1 VSGRVFLVA
10 AESSGDALG
19 ADLAG
24 ALKAR
29 DPSLEL
35 SGVGGPLM
43 AGAGVPS
50 RADISGMAI
59 LGFIDG
65 LLAYERVKRAVA
77 DAVDAVLDAKPDVV
91 VLIDSWGFTLR
102 VAQGVRA
109 ADPSI
114 KLVKYIGPQV
124 WATRAGRAKTLAASV
139 DHLICIH
146 DFELPYYQPC
156 GLPCTVCGHPA
167 FGRFKP
173 GDGPGFRARHT
184 IAANKRLLLV
194 LPGSRPAEIRRIG
207 PALWA
212 TAALLRAER
221 PDLRF
226 AMVAAHSVR
235 DAAVAQAPPDTL
247 IVEEAEKEDA
257 FAAASVAL
265 AASGT
270 VTTEVAL
277 QGAPLVIGYKLGW
290 LTALIAQYFLFKAKY
305 ATLMNVAADAEV
317 APEFL
322 QHEMTPE
329 NLARAAAPLL
339 DDPAARAAQVQR
351 QNQALDRMG
360 RGRRPASEIAAD
372 VVLEMMSV
380 DISIPESFRASEA
393 RPGTQGS

>member
-1 VSGRVFLVA
+1 MSGRVFLVA

-19 ADLAG
+19 ADLARV
-24 ALKAR
+24 LKAR
-29 DPSLEL
+29 DPSLEIA
-35 SGVGGPLM
+35 GVGGPLM
-43 AGAGVPS
+43 ASAGVPS
-50 RADISGMAI
+50 RADIGGMAI

-77 DAVDAVLDAKPDVV
+77 DAVRAVLDAKPDIV

-102 VAQGVRA
+102 VALGVRA
-109 ADPSI
+109 ADPAI

-124 WATRAGRAKTLAASV
+124 WATRAGRAKTLASAV

-146 DFELPYYQPC
+146 DFEAPYYEPY
-156 GLPCTVCGHPA
+156 GLACTVCGHPA
-167 FGRFKP
+167 FGRYKP
-173 GDGPGFRARHT
+173 GDEAAFRARHG
-184 IAANKRLLLV
+184 IASNARILLV

-207 PALWA
+207 PVLWR
-212 TAALLRAER
+212 AAGMVKAAR

-226 AMVAAHSVR
+226 AMVAANAVR
-235 DAAVAQAPPDTL
+235 EAARAQALPGAL

-257 FAAASVAL
+257 FAAATVTL

-277 QGAPLVIGYKLGW
+277 QGAPMVVGYKLGW
-290 LTALIAQYFLFKAKY
+290 LTAFIAQYFLFKAKY

-322 QHEMTPE
+322 QHRMTAE
-329 NLARAAAPLL
+329 NLARAAGALL
-339 DDPAARAAQVQR
+339 DDADARAKQIER
-351 QNQALDRMG
+351 QNLALDAMG

-372 VVLEMMSV
+372 VVFEMLK
-380 DISIPESFRASEA
+380 
-393 RPGTQGS
+393 TQRR

>member
-1 VSGRVFLVA
+1 MSGRVFLVA

-19 ADLAG
+19 ADLAR
-24 ALKAR
+24 ALKSR
-29 DPSLEL
+29 DASLEL
-35 SGVGGPLM
+35 TGVGGPLM
-43 AGAGVPS
+43 AAEGLPS

-77 DAVDAVLDAKPDVV
+77 DTVAAVLVEQPDVV

-109 ADPSI
+109 AAPHI

-124 WATRAGRAKTLAASV
+124 WATRAGRAKTLAAAV

-146 DFELPYYQPC
+146 DFETPYYEPY

-167 FGRFKP
+167 FGRFKA
-173 GDGPGFRARHT
+173 GDPSAFRARHGVAPGER
-184 IAANKRLLLV
+184 ILLV
-194 LPGSRPAEIRRIG
+194 LPGSRAAEIRRIG
-207 PALWA
+207 PILWR
-212 TAALLRAER
+212 AAGMLRETR
-221 PDLRF
+221 QDLRF
-226 AMVAAHSVR
+226 VMVAAGAVR
-235 DAAVAQAPPDTL
+235 EAAVAQALPRTL
-247 IVEEAEKEDA
+247 IVEEHEKEDA
-257 FAAASVAL
+257 FAAATVAI

-277 QGAPLVIGYKLGW
+277 QGTPLVIGYKLGW
-290 LTALIAQYFLFKAKY
+290 LTALIAQYILFKAKY

-322 QHEMTPE
+322 QHNLTPE

-339 DDPAARAAQVQR
+339 DDPSARSKQIER
-351 QNQALDRMG
+351 QNMALDRMG
-360 RGRRPASEIAAD
+360 RGGRPASEIAAD
-372 VVLEMMSV
+372 VVLQML
-380 DISIPESFRASEA
+380 ASQ
-393 RPGTQGS
+393 RRSPQGT